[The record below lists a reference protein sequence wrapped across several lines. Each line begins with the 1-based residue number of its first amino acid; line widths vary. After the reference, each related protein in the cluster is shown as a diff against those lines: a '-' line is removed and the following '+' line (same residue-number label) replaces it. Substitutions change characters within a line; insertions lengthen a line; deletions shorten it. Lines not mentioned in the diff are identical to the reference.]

1 MSDSRNEKLN
11 LDIGKAYSDIFPG
24 CTLENELTFTNGI
37 EIQTKMLEMFRNSLV
52 NKGFENNIADLM
64 TVLYF
69 NSTLGGNNGK

>member
-1 MSDSRNEKLN
+1 M
-11 LDIGKAYSDIFPG
+11 
-24 CTLENELTFTNGI
+24 
-37 EIQTKMLEMFRNSLV
+37 QTKMLEMFRNSLV